1 MRFDQQDKVNVW
13 DIKYYYD
20 GRRNNDITDV
30 EKLSTLYHFISK
42 NRENQRGKFEKL
54 YPLFELYQIF
64 HQNGKI
70 LMIPTNYWSEEGLK
84 WRKSWDLWTKIDKG
98 RQIFPCGLPQD
109 KYLPKDIAS
118 SFKWNW
124 KLIFKEM
131 KKALRLEFPQDTRN
145 MNLDDIRVAHK
156 NATTYL
162 LFYLLSLPST
172 ASKTLVFL
180 AVTSGTN
187 LLFVVAVL
195 AAKAT
200 LGPNLVLVPLP
211 QL

>member
-1 MRFDQQDKVNVW
+1 
-13 DIKYYYD
+13 
-20 GRRNNDITDV
+20 
-30 EKLSTLYHFISK
+30 
-42 NRENQRGKFEKL
+42 
-54 YPLFELYQIF
+54 
-64 HQNGKI
+64 
-70 LMIPTNYWSEEGLK
+70 
-84 WRKSWDLWTKIDKG
+84 
-98 RQIFPCGLPQD
+98 
-109 KYLPKDIAS
+109 
-118 SFKWNW
+118 
-124 KLIFKEM
+124 M